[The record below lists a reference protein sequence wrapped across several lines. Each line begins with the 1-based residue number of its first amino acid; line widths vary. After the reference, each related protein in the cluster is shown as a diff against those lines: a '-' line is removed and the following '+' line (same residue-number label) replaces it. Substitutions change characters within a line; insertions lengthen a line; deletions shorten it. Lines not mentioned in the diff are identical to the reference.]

1 MKWNIV
7 TDSSC
12 DLLQFAPE
20 DERVSFSTVPFVI
33 RAADTEFIDDEHLS
47 VPEMVSTLAKI
58 PEAGRTSCPSPEAW
72 LEKFQAAEG
81 NIVVVTISSN
91 LSGSY
96 NSACLARDML
106 LETEPDRNV
115 AIIDSKSA
123 GPELT
128 MIVRKLYSLM
138 DEDLSFAAVEQQ
150 LNDFTDR
157 TQTVFALTSFDN
169 LVKNG
174 RVGRIAGFVAGKL
187 GMCGIGVANDGRIDV
202 RSKVRGAHR
211 ALKVVIDNMKEN
223 SFAGGN
229 VLIAHCL
236 NEELALKLKSLI
248 EENWGSAL
256 VNIMPTR
263 GLCSFYA
270 EKGGMIIAY

>member
-7 TDSSC
+7 TDTSC

-20 DERVSFSTVPFVI
+20 DERIVFSSVPFVI
-33 RAADTEFIDDEHLS
+33 RAADVEFIDDEQLS
-47 VPEMVSTLAKI
+47 VPEMVSALSQI
-58 PEAGRTSCPSPEAW
+58 PEAGRTACPSPEVW
-72 LEKFQAAEG
+72 LEKFKAAEG
-81 NIVVVTISSN
+81 NIVAVTISSN

-106 LETEPDRNV
+106 LETEPQRNV

-128 MIVRKLYSLM
+128 MIVRKLHSLM
-138 DEDLSFAAVEQQ
+138 DEDLSFAEIEQA
-150 LNDFTDR
+150 LNEFTDR
-157 TQTVFALTSFDN
+157 TQTIFALTSFDN

-202 RSKVRGAHR
+202 RSKVRGTQR
-211 ALKVVIDNMKEN
+211 ALKVVIDIMKAN
-223 SFAGGN
+223 NFAGGN
-229 VLIAHCL
+229 VLISHCL
-236 NEELALKLKSLI
+236 NEELSLKLKALI
-248 EENWGSAL
+248 VETWSSAQ
-256 VNIMPTR
+256 VDMMPTR

-270 EKGGMIIAY
+270 EKGGLIIAY